1 MLRVLES
8 FVMSR
13 DGDISGGGD
22 ATLVS
27 EYYVAVIDGV
37 TSKTRLLF
45 DRLRS
50 DQFAARE
57 VASAIHNLP
66 PEIDGLTAVARIG
79 SALRDSIESIG
90 FDSKLVSPPGA
101 TLGVVSLAR
110 EELWVIGDISALVDG
125 VLLPGA
131 PPPTDAVLCG
141 LRAAYL
147 SSLLLAGA
155 SVDDLLRDDPS
166 QNLIKPMLEQQWL
179 YSNTVGSPWSYGVI
193 DGRDVPSQH
202 LRVVDI
208 SGAAEVVLF
217 SDGFFKAE
225 TTLSGTLAAH
235 RALVASDPLCINEH
249 REFNACYRGGGWD
262 DMAYLRLTR

>member
-13 DGDISGGGD
+13 AGDIDSGGD
-22 ATLVS
+22 ATLIS
-27 EYYVAVIDGV
+27 EHHAAVIDGV
-37 TSKTRLLF
+37 TGKTRLLF
-45 DRLRS
+45 DNLQS
-50 DQFAARE
+50 DKFATRE
-57 VASAIHNLP
+57 VATTIRDLP
-66 PEIDGLTAVARIG
+66 PEIDGLEAVARIS
-79 SALRDSIESIG
+79 SALRDSVERLG
-90 FDSKLVSPPGA
+90 FDNELVSPPGV

-125 VLLPGA
+125 LLLPGT

-155 SVDDLLRDDPS
+155 SVEDLLKDDPS
-166 QNLIKPMLEQQWL
+166 QNLMGPLLEQQWL
-179 YSNTVGSPWSYGVI
+179 FSNTVGSPWSFGAI
-193 DGRDVPSQH
+193 DGSAVPAQH
-202 LRVVDI
+202 LKVVDI

-225 TTLSGTLAAH
+225 TTLAGTLAAH
-235 RALVASDPLCINEH
+235 RALVAADPLCINLH
-249 REFNACYRGGGWD
+249 QSFKACADGGWD